1 MKELSERKDI
11 IINKANKV
19 GATFIVA
26 VKEYIKAGQQPHNT
40 NNYKKLHEDPTTTN
54 MKLLTYA
61 KERFKKQKLINQ
73 KVAEGL
79 KRNDS
84 ITLKSHLRPKIH
96 KEGSTGRPVVSS
108 VNFHTANISKYVSYH
123 FNP

>member
-40 NNYKKLHEDPTTTN
+40 NDYRKLQEDPTTTN

-61 KERFKKQKLINQ
+61 KERFKKRKLINQ
-73 KVAEGL
+73 KS
-79 KRNDS
+79 R
-84 ITLKSHLRPKIH
+84 
-96 KEGSTGRPVVSS
+96 
-108 VNFHTANISKYVSYH
+108 
-123 FNP
+123 